1 MYKCVNDVAGYHCQ
15 ACNCV
20 KSNKG
25 LQKPL
30 IFKKKKKNKMLTC
43 SSNVANPILVKYLQL
58 GEWVNGVM
66 GLREGNGCKNDFND
80 RVEL

>member
-30 IFKKKKKNKMLTC
+30 IFKKKKKIKC
-43 SSNVANPILVKYLQL
+43 
-58 GEWVNGVM
+58 
-66 GLREGNGCKNDFND
+66 
-80 RVEL
+80 

>member
-30 IFKKKKKNKMLTC
+30 IFKKKKKK
-43 SSNVANPILVKYLQL
+43 NVDMFKQCCQPHSGKIFAT
-58 GEWVNGVM
+58 G
-66 GLREGNGCKNDFND
+66 
-80 RVEL
+80 